1 MTKNNRYS
9 KDACIIV
16 KTTKQT
22 YVTII
27 PRVRVGYEVAIIII
41 SNKREWNNCFVKNAH
56 QISRI
61 LPDCICKNNRFQLV
75 FNFEQTRTVTIF
87 GEHGTMAYIT

>member
-1 MTKNNRYS
+1 MTKKNRYS
-9 KDACIIV
+9 KDACIIA
-16 KTTKQT
+16 KTAKQI

-27 PRVRVGYEVAIIII
+27 PRVRVGYEVAIIIT

-61 LPDCICKNNRFQLV
+61 LPACICENNRFRLV
-75 FNFEQTRTVTIF
+75 FNFEQTRPVTI
-87 GEHGTMAYIT
+87 II